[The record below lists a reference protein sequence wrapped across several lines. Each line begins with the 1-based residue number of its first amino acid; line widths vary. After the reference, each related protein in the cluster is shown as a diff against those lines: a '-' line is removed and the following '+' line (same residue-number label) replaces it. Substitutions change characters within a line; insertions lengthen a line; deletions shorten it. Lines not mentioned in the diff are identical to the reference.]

1 MLTSPAFLPQR
12 CSAAPAEE
20 TVLTTPAAATE
31 AEDTEAPLPRATMTA
46 ARTAVDVVEEIVT
59 AEVSVTVEE
68 EDTGV
73 ARVEEEGMP
82 FP

>member
-1 MLTSPAFLPQR
+1 
-12 CSAAPAEE
+12 
-20 TVLTTPAAATE
+20 
-31 AEDTEAPLPRATMTA
+31 MTA